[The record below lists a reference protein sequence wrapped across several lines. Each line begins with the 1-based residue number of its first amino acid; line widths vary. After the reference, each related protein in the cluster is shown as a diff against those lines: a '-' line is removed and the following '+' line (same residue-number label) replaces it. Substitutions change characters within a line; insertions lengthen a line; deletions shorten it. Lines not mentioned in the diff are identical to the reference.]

1 MEMKKGYRDR
11 GSIPAGRG
19 DSMIPKSRVW
29 VDVRRSMMGLCGL
42 CLAQDIQGFTDIERG
57 INNTERG
64 IQLERE

>member
-19 DSMIPKSRVW
+19 DSMIPESRVW
-29 VDVRRSMMGLCGL
+29 VDVRRSVRGMCGL
-42 CLAQDIQGFTDIERG
+42 CLAQDSKGSNDREG

-64 IQLERE
+64 VQLERE